1 MLILIAKCLF
11 VSLVFLTLRKRFRR
25 FAKSEL
31 ENIPGPPSVSF
42 WSGALPQMFD
52 ANGWDYH
59 RHLWSTFGRVIRF
72 RGMIGENMLYMYDP
86 KALHHILV
94 KDQDIFEQTPPV
106 NAGSTLFFGPGL
118 LSSHGDYH
126 KTQRKLLNPVFSTS
140 HMRQMMPI
148 IYKIMH
154 RFEDSIVKQVQ
165 DGPKEIDMSTWMGR
179 TALELIGQGGFGHSF
194 DKLSEDAPEN
204 TVGRALK
211 RIMPLTLEMVF
222 LRVYALHHIV
232 KIGSGAFRK
241 KMISILPWPS
251 MKEARNVAD
260 VLHNTSVEIFDAK
273 KKAILEG
280 TTDDKDILS
289 ILLKA
294 NMDTS
299 KPDQE
304 RPSKEEIYAQI
315 ATFLFAGTETT
326 SNAAACTLW
335 LLSKHKDV
343 QAKLRKEIREAIDN
357 ARGEIPHDELVA
369 LPYLDAICRETLRL
383 YVTLLCKVPTKDTV
397 LPLSE
402 PIVGIDGREMSEI
415 FVPKGTTVVVG
426 LLASNQNREIWGS
439 DACEWKPERWLKG
452 LPDTVSNA
460 RLPGIY
466 SHLMTFSTGGRS
478 CIGFKFS
485 LLEMSAYPPVLIFGS
500 LS

>member
-1 MLILIAKCLF
+1 M
-11 VSLVFLTLRKRFRR
+11 
-25 FAKSEL
+25 
-31 ENIPGPPSVSF
+31 
-42 WSGALPQMFD
+42 Q
-52 ANGWDYH
+52 
-59 RHLWSTFGRVIRF
+59 
-72 RGMIGENMLYMYDP
+72 ENMLYTYDP

-106 NAGSTLFFGPGL
+106 IAGSGLFFGPGL

-126 KTQRKLLNPVFSTS
+126 KKQRKLLNPVFSTS

-165 DGPKEIDMSTWMGR
+165 DGPKEIDMLAWMGR

-194 DKLSEDAPEN
+194 DKLSEDATEN
-204 TVGRALK
+204 TFGRALK

-241 KMISILPWPS
+241 KMIGILPWPS
-251 MKEARNVAD
+251 MKEGRNVAD
-260 VLHNTSVEIFDAK
+260 ELHNTSVEIFDAK

-280 TTDDKDILS
+280 TTDDKDVLS
-289 ILLKA
+289 ILIKA

-299 KPDQE
+299 KPEQE
-304 RPSKEEIYAQI
+304 RPSEEEIYAQI

-326 SNAAACTLW
+326 SNGTACTLW

-343 QAKLRKEIREAIDN
+343 QAKLRSEIREAIDN
-357 ARGEIPHDELVA
+357 AGSGEIPHDELVA

-383 YVTLLCKVPTKDTV
+383 YAPVWQLLRKPTKDIV
-397 LPLSE
+397 LPLSQ
-402 PIVGIDGREMSEI
+402 PIVGVDGREMSEI
-415 FVPKGTTVVVG
+415 FVPKGTTVMAG
-426 LLASNQNREIWGS
+426 LLASNRNTEIWGP
-439 DACEWKPERWLKG
+439 DAFEWKPERWLES
-452 LPDTVSNA
+452 LPETVSNA
-460 RLPGIY
+460 HLPGIY
-466 SHLMTFSTGGRS
+466 SNLMTFSAGGRS

-485 LLEMSAYPPVLIFGS
+485 QLEMKAVLAVLVSRFEFS
-500 LS
+500 LSQDITWCMTNIASPVVAKGNPMDPQLPLMVELAT